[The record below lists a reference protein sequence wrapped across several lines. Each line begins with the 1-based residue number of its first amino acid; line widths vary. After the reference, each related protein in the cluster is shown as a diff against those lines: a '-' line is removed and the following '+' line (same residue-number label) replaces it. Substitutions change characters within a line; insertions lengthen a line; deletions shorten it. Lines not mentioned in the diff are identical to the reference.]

1 MRNEAA
7 TETIKGQLHRVLDD
21 LRTDIERV
29 ELLTAALDAFSSPV
43 PEYEPKFHHVQR
55 SSRQV
60 KELGR
65 RSSC

>member
-1 MRNEAA
+1 MQNEAA

-43 PEYEPKFHHVQR
+43 PEYEPQVSPRATQR
-55 SSRQV
+55 PPS
-60 KELGR
+60 
-65 RSSC
+65 